1 MAEPLALNCLV
12 SQTLSVKQGT
22 IAWSASIP
30 LPIPRSH
37 LLLKV
42 SNFPHDGAC
51 VLNGL
56 DELAAILETTRIQGL
71 LAPVLA
77 LHSQFTRH
85 MAPLTSCRAARYL

>member
-1 MAEPLALNCLV
+1 MAEPLALSCLV
-12 SQTLSVKQGT
+12 WQTLSVKQGT

-30 LPIPRSH
+30 RSH
-37 LLLKV
+37 LFLKV

-56 DELAAILETTRIQGL
+56 DELAAILETIRIQGL

-77 LHSQFTRH
+77 LHSQSTRH